1 MLLITPMSDRRVW
14 LHASDGNLS
23 AKLAFQFLHPSPD
36 KLDWASTIWRPC
48 IPLLH
53 SFVFWRLM
61 WSKLPTDENLQKR
74 GCTLVFICGLCYKHA
89 ESSWHLFLSC
99 DFAVAVRRC
108 IGLKLNRSM
117 SLTSVHNLLD
127 CIHVRCSSQV
137 RDVIM
142 AAIVHVVYCIW
153 LTRNAFRFNSVAASL
168 HATMAKIASYVAI
181 LGMHS
186 NGNCISLDV
195 DILNNFLIPPLFRR
209 VKEIVSVVWKAPT
222 ITWVKANTNGSVVNL
237 NASCGGIF
245 RDFRG
250 TFLGCFASNIS
261 SWSVFEA
268 ELMDLILAMEFAAGN
283 HWNRLWLECDSSS
296 VVHAFKNNIIIPIRL
311 RNRRH
316 NCFQHGMTI
325 ICSHVF
331 REGNCCADKLASL
344 CHVVTNTI
352 WYTTMPS
359 SLADDF
365 TRDRNG
371 PCA

>member
-1 MLLITPMSDRRVW
+1 MLCIAFGLPGMPFGSARLLHPFTLLWPKSHLMLLCRVGTPMVIV
-14 LHASDGNLS
+14 
-23 AKLAFQFLHPSPD
+23 FL
-36 KLDWASTIWRPC
+36 
-48 IPLLH
+48 
-53 SFVFWRLM
+53 LM
-61 WSKLPTDENLQKR
+61 L
-74 GCTLVFICGLCYKHA
+74 
-89 ESSWHLFLSC
+89 
-99 DFAVAVRRC
+99 
-108 IGLKLNRSM
+108 
-117 SLTSVHNLLD
+117 
-127 CIHVRCSSQV
+127 
-137 RDVIM
+137 
-142 AAIVHVVYCIW
+142 
-153 LTRNAFRFNSVAASL
+153 
-168 HATMAKIASYVAI
+168 
-181 LGMHS
+181 
-186 NGNCISLDV
+186 
-195 DILNNFLIPPLFRR
+195 LIPPLFRH
-209 VKEIVSVVWKAPT
+209 VKEIVPVVWKAPT
-222 ITWVKANTNGSVVNL
+222 ITWVKANTDGSVVNL

-250 TFLGCFASNIS
+250 TFLGCFASNIG

-268 ELMDLILAMEFAAGN
+268 ELMGLILAMEFAARN